1 MEAAPFFA
9 EVAEGPEGGAAWW
22 LRTDDG
28 VRIRMGYW
36 PCKDARGTVL
46 LFPGRTECVEK
57 YGRTAADFARRGY
70 AMLAVDWRGQGLADR
85 FLADRDTGHVG
96 RFADYQ
102 RDVRAVM
109 AAAATLDVPRPWH
122 ILGHSMGGLIGLRA
136 AAEGADVASAAFS
149 APMWGVVMKA
159 WMRPFARIVTAAS
172 GPAGFGHLYA
182 PGASVRNY
190 VTTAPF
196 EGNQLTRD
204 ADMFAYMRGQLLA
217 YPELMLGG
225 PSFHWVHEG
234 LAEIRRFRTG
244 PLPDLPVYIGIG
256 GGERI
261 VDIPAVR
268 AMAAR
273 WPGAEFDEFPGAEHE
288 LLMEL
293 PEVRDRFL
301 DRAVA
306 LFDRAAGGKAAA
318 PRSGASS
325 AAGRPEVPAAT
336 GLSARAA
343 AC

>member
-22 LRTDDG
+22 LAAEDG
-28 VRIRMGYW
+28 VRIRMGFW
-36 PCKDARGTVL
+36 PCAGARGTVL
-46 LFPGRTECVEK
+46 VFPGRTECVEK
-57 YGRTAADFARRGY
+57 YGRTAADLARRGY
-70 AMLAVDWRGQGLADR
+70 ATVAIDWRGQGLADR
-85 FLADRDTGHVG
+85 FLADRQTGHVG

-102 RDVRAVM
+102 RDVRAVT
-109 AAAATLDVPRPWH
+109 AAAAALDLPRPWH
-122 ILGHSMGGLIGLRA
+122 LLGHSMGGLIGLRTV
-136 AAEGADVASAAFS
+136 AEGAAVASAAFS

-172 GPAGFGHLYA
+172 GPVGLGHLYA

-196 EGNQLTRD
+196 EDNQLTRD
-204 ADMFAYMRGQLLA
+204 ADMFDYMRRQLLA
-217 YPELMLGG
+217 HPDLMLGG
-225 PSFHWVHEG
+225 PSLHWVHEG
-234 LAEIRRFRTG
+234 LSEIRHFRTA
-244 PLPDLPVYIGIG
+244 PLPRLPVYIGIG

-261 VDIPAVR
+261 VDIAAVR

-273 WPGAEFDEFPGAEHE
+273 WPGAGFDEFPGAEHE

-293 PEVRDRFL
+293 PEVRDGFL

-306 LFDRAAGGKAAA
+306 MFDRAAGGSAAA
-318 PRSGASS
+318 ARTGTA
-325 AAGRPEVPAAT
+325 AAGRADIPAAT

>member
-22 LRTDDG
+22 LAAEDG
-28 VRIRMGYW
+28 VRIRMGVW
-36 PCKDARGTVL
+36 PCAGARGTVL
-46 LFPGRTECVEK
+46 LLPGRTECVEK
-57 YGRTAADFARRGY
+57 YGRTAADLGRRGY
-70 AMLAVDWRGQGLADR
+70 ATVTVDWRGQGLADR
-85 FLADRDTGHVG
+85 FLTDLQTGHVA

-102 RDVRAVM
+102 RDLRAVM
-109 AAAATLDVPRPWH
+109 AAAASMDLPRPWH
-122 ILGHSMGGLIGLRA
+122 ILGHSMGGLIGLRPV
-136 AAEGADVASAAFS
+136 ADGTTVASAAFS

-204 ADMFAYMRGQLLA
+204 ADMYDYMRRQLLA
-217 YPELMLGG
+217 HPELMLGG
-225 PSFHWVHEG
+225 PSLHWVHEG
-234 LAEIRRFRTG
+234 LAEIRHFRTA
-244 PLPDLPVYIGIG
+244 PLPRLPVYIAIG

-261 VDIPAVR
+261 VEIHAVR

-293 PEVRDRFL
+293 PEVRDGFL
-301 DRAVA
+301 NRAVA
-306 LFDRAAGGKAAA
+306 VFDRAAGGVAGQAPVGAASAGA
-318 PRSGASS
+318 PS
-325 AAGRPEVPAAT
+325 AATAGK